1 MYSEDSDAL
10 ECDLAETYGLFDLH
24 CIPLRKLAIL
34 ACGLR
39 DDSRIKKKL
48 NGMDVDVD
56 SLLLAYAVD
65 RLSWLVWAKTKDG
78 QKGRNKP
85 KSIVDILLH
94 RNDEE
99 VTKVDSDVFDSLEAF
114 KAERER
120 ILERIKEGETNA

>member
-1 MYSEDSDAL
+1 M

-24 CIPLRKLAIL
+24 SIPLRKLAIL

-94 RNDEE
+94 RSDEE

-120 ILERIKEGETNA
+120 ILQRIKEGETSA